1 MKIIIIGSGA
11 SGLAA
16 GISLLRCGYDV
27 TILERNNISGKK
39 LLLTGAGRCNFF
51 NSDQNIVHYHSNDK
65 DILAKII
72 TSDNIHLVEDF
83 ITSLGIIPKVKDG
96 YYYPFA
102 NQAYNMKE
110 LLERTYLDL
119 GGKIKY
125 NYLVEKIEKKN
136 SLFLINDNI
145 SCDKLI
151 LATGSKAYKM
161 TGSDGIGY
169 QLAKKFNHHIVKVLP
184 SLTSLI
190 TREKTN
196 LKGVRVDAKVTLYED
211 GVKVREELG
220 QVQFTD
226 YGLSGICIFNL
237 SYYAV
242 KGLNKNKKEVIT
254 IDLMPFMDKVSFKNK
269 KVYDLLLGF
278 LPNKMIDYILKT
290 LDISKDI
297 YYEDLSSDKKQEL
310 TKILKE
316 MEFNITSYKE
326 FDFSQVCSG
335 GVSLREI
342 NPLTMESIF
351 VKNLYIIGELLDVN
365 GDCGGYNLTF
375 AFLSGILTSRGDS
388 NA

>member
-51 NSDQNIVHYHSNDK
+51 NSDQNIVHYHSSDK

-83 ITSLGIIPKVKDG
+83 ITSLGIVPKVKDG

-136 SLFLINDNI
+136 SLFLINDTI

-190 TREKTN
+190 TREKIN

-290 LDISKDI
+290 LDISKDV
-297 YYEDLSSDKKQEL
+297 YYEDLSNDKKQDL

>member
-16 GISLLRCGYDV
+16 GISLLRFGYDV

-51 NSDQNIVHYHSNDK
+51 NNDQNIVHYHSSDK

-83 ITSLGIIPKVKDG
+83 ITSLGIVPKVKDG

-136 SLFLINDNI
+136 SLFLINDTI

-290 LDISKDI
+290 LDISKDV
-297 YYEDLSSDKKQEL
+297 YYEDLSNDKKQEL

-326 FDFSQVCSG
+326 FDFSQACSG

>member
-51 NSDQNIVHYHSNDK
+51 NSDQNIVHYHSSDK

-83 ITSLGIIPKVKDG
+83 ITSLGIVPKVKDG

-290 LDISKDI
+290 LDISKDV
-297 YYEDLSSDKKQEL
+297 YYEDLSNDKKQEL

-342 NPLTMESIF
+342 NSLTMESIF

-375 AFLSGILTSRGDS
+375 AFLTGILTSRGDS

>member
-51 NSDQNIVHYHSNDK
+51 NSDQNIIHYHSSDK

-83 ITSLGIIPKVKDG
+83 ITSLGIVPKVKDG

-125 NYLVEKIEKKN
+125 NYLVEKIEKKS
-136 SLFLINDNI
+136 SLFLINDTI

-237 SYYAV
+237 SYYSI

-290 LDISKDI
+290 LDISKDV
-297 YYEDLSSDKKQEL
+297 YYEDLSNDKKQEL

-375 AFLSGILTSRGDS
+375 AFLTGILTSRGDS

>member
-51 NSDQNIVHYHSNDK
+51 NSDQNIVHYHSSDK

-83 ITSLGIIPKVKDG
+83 ITSLGIVPKVKDG

-226 YGLSGICIFNL
+226 YVLSGICIFNL

-290 LDISKDI
+290 LDISKDV
-297 YYEDLSSDKKQEL
+297 YYEDLSNDKKQEL

-342 NPLTMESIF
+342 NSLTMESIF

-375 AFLSGILTSRGDS
+375 AFLTGILTSRGDS

>member
-1 MKIIIIGSGA
+1 MQIIIIGSGA

-16 GISLLRCGYDV
+16 GISLLRCGNDV

-39 LLLTGAGRCNFF
+39 LLLTGAGRCNYF
-51 NSDQNIVHYHSNDK
+51 NNDQNIAHYHSSDK
-65 DILAKII
+65 DILEKIV
-72 TSDNIHLVEDF
+72 TSDNIKLVEEF
-83 ITSLGIIPKVKDG
+83 IASLGIVPKVKDG

-125 NYLVEKIEKKN
+125 NYLVEKVEKKN
-136 SLFLINDNI
+136 NLFLINDNI

-151 LATGSKAYKM
+151 LATGSKAYQM

-169 QLAKKFNHHIVKVLP
+169 TLAKKFNHHIVRVLP

-190 TREKTN
+190 TKEKTN

-242 KGLNKNKKEVIT
+242 KGLNDNKSEVIT
-254 IDLMPFMDKVSFKNK
+254 IDLMPFIDKVSFKNK
-269 KVYDLLLGF
+269 KIYDLLLGF

-297 YYEDLSSDKKQEL
+297 YYEDLTSAKKKKL
-310 TKILKE
+310 TKVLKK
-316 MEFNITSYKE
+316 MSFNITSYKE

-342 NPLTMESIF
+342 NPLTMESRL
-351 VKNLYIIGELLDVN
+351 VKDLYIIGELLDVN

-375 AFLSGILTSRGDS
+375 AFLSGILTSRGDT

>member
-51 NSDQNIVHYHSNDK
+51 NSDQNIIHYHSSDK

-83 ITSLGIIPKVKDG
+83 ITSLGIVPKVKDG

-136 SLFLINDNI
+136 SLFLINDTI

-190 TREKTN
+190 TREKIN

-290 LDISKDI
+290 LDISKDV
-297 YYEDLSSDKKQEL
+297 YYEDLSNDKKQEL

-316 MEFNITSYKE
+316 MEFNITFYKE

-375 AFLSGILTSRGDS
+375 AFLTGILTSRGDS

>member
-51 NSDQNIVHYHSNDK
+51 NSDQNIIHYHSSDK

-83 ITSLGIIPKVKDG
+83 ITSLGIVPKVKDG

-125 NYLVEKIEKKN
+125 NYLVEKIEKKS
-136 SLFLINDNI
+136 SLFLINDTI

-290 LDISKDI
+290 LDISKDV
-297 YYEDLSSDKKQEL
+297 YYEDLSNDKKQEL
-310 TKILKE
+310 TKILKG

>member
-51 NSDQNIVHYHSNDK
+51 NSDQNIVHYHSSDK

-351 VKNLYIIGELLDVN
+351 VKNLYIVGELLDVN

>member
-190 TREKTN
+190 TREKIN
-196 LKGVRVDAKVTLYED
+196 LKGVRVDAKVTLYEN

-297 YYEDLSSDKKQEL
+297 YYEDLSNDKKQEL

-375 AFLSGILTSRGDS
+375 AFLTGILTSRGDS

>member
-51 NSDQNIVHYHSNDK
+51 NSDQNIVHYHSSDK

-83 ITSLGIIPKVKDG
+83 ITSLGIVPKVKDG

-136 SLFLINDNI
+136 SLFLINDTI

-254 IDLMPFMDKVSFKNK
+254 IDLMPFMDKVNFKNK

-290 LDISKDI
+290 LDISKDV
-297 YYEDLSSDKKQEL
+297 YYEDLSNDKKQEL

-375 AFLSGILTSRGDS
+375 AFLTGILTSRGDS

>member
-125 NYLVEKIEKKN
+125 NFLVEKIEKKN

-190 TREKTN
+190 TREKIN

-290 LDISKDI
+290 LDISKDV
-297 YYEDLSSDKKQEL
+297 YYEDLSNDRKQEL
-310 TKILKE
+310 TKTLKE
-316 MEFNITSYKE
+316 MKFNITSYKE

>member
-83 ITSLGIIPKVKDG
+83 ITSLGIVPKVKDG

-125 NYLVEKIEKKN
+125 NYLVEKIEKKS
-136 SLFLINDNI
+136 SLFLINDTI

-190 TREKTN
+190 TREKIN

-290 LDISKDI
+290 LNISKDV
-297 YYEDLSSDKKQEL
+297 YYEDLSNDKKQEL

-316 MEFNITSYKE
+316 MEFNIISYKE

-375 AFLSGILTSRGDS
+375 AFLTGILTSRGDS

>member
-27 TILERNNISGKK
+27 TILERTNISGKK

-51 NSDQNIVHYHSNDK
+51 NSDQNIVHYHSSDK

-136 SLFLINDNI
+136 SLFLINDTI

-190 TREKTN
+190 TREKIN

-290 LDISKDI
+290 LDISKDV
-297 YYEDLSSDKKQEL
+297 YYENLKNEKRQE
-310 TKILKE
+310 
-316 MEFNITSYKE
+316 TS
-326 FDFSQVCSG
+326 
-335 GVSLREI
+335 
-342 NPLTMESIF
+342 
-351 VKNLYIIGELLDVN
+351 
-365 GDCGGYNLTF
+365 
-375 AFLSGILTSRGDS
+375 
-388 NA
+388 

>member
-51 NSDQNIVHYHSNDK
+51 NSDQNIVHYHSSDK

-83 ITSLGIIPKVKDG
+83 IASLGIVPKVKDG

-190 TREKTN
+190 TREKIN

-290 LDISKDI
+290 LDISKDV
-297 YYEDLSSDKKQEL
+297 YYEDLSNDKKQEL

>member
-51 NSDQNIVHYHSNDK
+51 NSNQNIVHYHSNDK

-83 ITSLGIIPKVKDG
+83 ITSLGIVPKVKDG

-136 SLFLINDNI
+136 SLFLVNDTI

-196 LKGVRVDAKVTLYED
+196 LKGVRVDAKETLYED

-290 LDISKDI
+290 LDISKDV
-297 YYEDLSSDKKQEL
+297 YYEDLSNDKKQEL